1 MKKYKVVFTQSV
13 LETDYKK
20 KTTLETKLGYKNILS
35 RVADL
40 AVYNSESQSGKMII
54 LESESSNFG
63 YSYSIKF
70 NRINSI
76 IKSYKRYTPISNSIR
91 RARDLNLRA

>member
-1 MKKYKVVFTQSV
+1 MKKYKVRFTQII
-13 LETDYKK
+13 LETDNKK

-54 LESESSNFG
+54 LESVRSNFS

-70 NRINSI
+70 DRINSTI
-76 IKSYKRYTPISNSIR
+76 RSYKRYTPISNSIR
-91 RARDLNLRA
+91 QARDLNIRD